1 MRIRLS
7 LYMPRRK
14 IQQTLE
20 ENEEYQSI
28 QGERNVEYQRQ
39 LRQTNTDNKQFKP
52 DFQNLLN
59 AILRID

>member
-1 MRIRLS
+1 
-7 LYMPRRK
+7 MPRRK